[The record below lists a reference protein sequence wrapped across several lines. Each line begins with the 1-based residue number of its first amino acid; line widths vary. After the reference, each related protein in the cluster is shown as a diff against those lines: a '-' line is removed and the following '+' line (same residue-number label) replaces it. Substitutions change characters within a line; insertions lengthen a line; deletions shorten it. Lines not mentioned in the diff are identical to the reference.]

1 MEKFEKFDIL
11 KYRKCIYLIESIIH
25 SNDSSFKK
33 SQVNYF
39 FRITFKVGA
48 KLYKNGSESHYAQ
61 DLKYYKK
68 TNPEQRK
75 FLLDEIKRKF
85 PDFDLREQNDLDKSI
100 NEDVSQIELLTEE
113 NCIEFLKGKGYLIYK
128 QI

>member
-1 MEKFEKFDIL
+1 MEKFEKFDVL
-11 KYRKCIYLIESIIH
+11 KYRKCIYLIEGVVH
-25 SNDSSFKK
+25 NNDSSIKK

-39 FRITFKVGA
+39 FRITFKEGS
-48 KLYKNGSESHYAQ
+48 KLYKNGSDNHYAQ

-68 TNPEQRK
+68 ANPEQRK
-75 FLLDEIKRKF
+75 FLLDEIKRRF
-85 PDFDLREQNDLDKSI
+85 PDFDLKYQGSEKLNS
-100 NEDVSQIELLTEE
+100 EDISKLELLTEE